1 MTDKRS
7 TMPSDFTGLD
17 TGSAKG
23 KNRSRH
29 LQLRL
34 EPATLRKVGPTGP
47 VVSTRWHPEKDTQH
61 ATPVREL
68 VLFFFLW
75 VRVGFNSDLLVQRG
89 PVRSRKRKKRASRA
103 SSFLR
108 KLEECEV
115 WWVLMLLSLAYLSEE
130 TWHSWFLMH
139 FIHLFQGSKRP
150 SWSKCNACMLPL
162 LLSVPQWY
170 LLVASALPVPLCQGC
185 QEWTRRC
192 HTGNVCLA
200 SLTNL
205 EVYIELLL
213 MVDAPLFRWY
223 LMCEVWFLL
232 LEHIEI
238 GNQFGKVT
246 CIHIGMQETDRVA
259 FQLHIYRSPPN
270 GKMMPC
276 QDQRS
281 HTGAKKEWDS
291 SLGGFSQTL
300 FSNFHLR

>member
-1 MTDKRS
+1 M
-7 TMPSDFTGLD
+7 
-17 TGSAKG
+17 
-23 KNRSRH
+23 
-29 LQLRL
+29 
-34 EPATLRKVGPTGP
+34 
-47 VVSTRWHPEKDTQH
+47 
-61 ATPVREL
+61 
-68 VLFFFLW
+68 
-75 VRVGFNSDLLVQRG
+75 
-89 PVRSRKRKKRASRA
+89 
-103 SSFLR
+103 
-108 KLEECEV
+108 
-115 WWVLMLLSLAYLSEE
+115 
-130 TWHSWFLMH
+130 
-139 FIHLFQGSKRP
+139 
-150 SWSKCNACMLPL
+150 
-162 LLSVPQWY
+162 
-170 LLVASALPVPLCQGC
+170 
-185 QEWTRRC
+185 
-192 HTGNVCLA
+192 CLA

-205 EVYIELLL
+205 QVYIELLL